1 MSKTINK
8 TKAVELIENSK
19 GKFFTVTFLK
29 KDSTERTINAN
40 YKTGRKSPLGYIN
53 VYSMKD
59 KGYRNI
65 NAQTI
70 RSVSI
75 NGNTYNVR

>member
-8 TKAVELIENSK
+8 TKAVELIEGSK
-19 GKFFTVTFLK
+19 GRFFTVTFLK
-29 KDSTERTINAN
+29 KNNTERTINAN
-40 YKTGRKSPLGYIN
+40 FKKGAKSPLGYLN
-53 VYSMKD
+53 VYSIAD

-70 RSVSI
+70 RAVVI
-75 NGNTYNVR
+75 NGDTYNVR